1 MNLSFFGPTYPAS
14 GYGRA
19 TLEWATSLQRNGA
32 EVFLGWERR
41 NKNDKL
47 WGEFSFEERAIF
59 EKPYQKQ
66 RIGIINSPPFPEILR
81 HNDAEYRII
90 YTMVE
95 ATLIR
100 KDWVKNINKF
110 NAMFVPAR
118 FLVKAA
124 KDSGVKVPVYVASQG
139 VNISDYPFFRR
150 PAHRNVFRFGTAS
163 YLDERKNA
171 KMMMQAFSSAFPLG
185 TEPVEFY
192 MKNSNP
198 KFDIRSLDKRIH
210 VINDRYT
217 IEEMRDFYGS
227 LECFVFPSRAEGSGL
242 PPREA
247 MSTGCPAIV
256 TNFSGLEEISL
267 PDINYVINDFTVDK
281 EDERGAFDQQP
292 GFQANVNIKELIYY
306 MRYAYDNWGE
316 TRKRGE
322 LASKFVQEN
331 YSWDICAQKMLEL
344 VEDIYAKLPKTKTT
358 SNE

>member
-1 MNLSFFGPTYPAS
+1 MKLGFFGVTYPAS

-19 TLEWATSLQRNGA
+19 TLEWATALQRNGA
-32 EVFLGWERR
+32 DVYLGWERR
-41 NKNDKL
+41 TKKDPL
-47 WGEFSFEERAIF
+47 WNEFSLDEKALF
-59 EKPYQKQ
+59 EKEYEKQ

-81 HNDAEYRII
+81 HNDAEFRII

-100 KDWVKNINKF
+100 KDWVKNINGF
-110 NAMFVPAR
+110 NALFVPAN
-118 FLVKAA
+118 FLVQAA
-124 KDSGVKVPVYVASQG
+124 KDSGVKIPVYVASQG

-150 PAHRNVFRFGTAS
+150 PDHRKIFRFGTAS

-171 KMMMQAFSSAFPLG
+171 SMMMQAFASAFPRG
-185 TEPVEFY
+185 DEPVEFF

-198 KFDIRSLDKRIH
+198 KFDVRSLDKRIR
-210 VINDRYT
+210 VINDRLS
-217 IEEMRDFYGS
+217 IEEMRDFYNN

-256 TNFSGLEEISL
+256 TNFSGLEEISR
-267 PDINYVINDFTVDK
+267 PEINYVLNDFTVDK

-306 MRYAYDNWGE
+306 MRYAFENWAE
-316 TRKRGE
+316 TRERGKM
-322 LASKFVQEN
+322 ASQFIQEN
-331 YSWDICAQKMLEL
+331 YSWDICAQKMLNL
-344 VEDIYAKLPKTKTT
+344 VKEIDAKLPKSQVATAK
-358 SNE
+358 